1 MRHINVSKARAELP
15 NLVDSSERTVITRNG
30 RPVAV
35 LLSVADFRA
44 LRAAADLAREPE
56 RAAEILRLHQQVQ
69 RGDFSDFRK
78 LDLQEEELA
87 SSKQA
92 RALRE
97 QSGGAA
103 PPASFDVSMYPLLE
117 VSSSTLELRDAGGYS
132 FEARLQLLEQSILSQ
147 VHGLLADLRTEL
159 TQGVGEIAEEAGMPG
174 KTTVQAARPAKSVRR
189 APSR

>member
-56 RAAEILRLHQQVQ
+56 RAAEILRLHRQVQ
-69 RGDFSDFRK
+69 RGDFSDFRR
-78 LDLQEEELA
+78 LDLQEDELA

-97 QSGGAA
+97 PSEGVT
-103 PPASFDVSMYPLLE
+103 PPASFDVSMYPPLE

-147 VHGLLADLRTEL
+147 VQGLLADLRKEL
-159 TQGVGEIAEEAGMPG
+159 TQSVGAAAEEAGTPG
-174 KTTVQAARPAKSVRR
+174 KTAVRAARPAKSVRR